1 MNIITFLEI
10 TNIIKYITYVN
21 TIKDNLDIDFID
33 NFIEYADKDEYY
45 IRQYY
50 LDKYSFLSLEIKNNC
65 KDVITQ
71 YCKLYIQNSNY
82 NIDFNNLHANFD
94 TLHVVQSLF
103 PDGINKDRMMNNY
116 KYYLNPSALKIFLEI
131 FLLEAYT
138 RVLEKNSYEPT
149 IIKFKFRKYID
160 IVLLCDQKYEYY
172 QNELYNYYPIYKE
185 QINENKILDLENK
198 ILDLEKNY
206 NINYLL

>member
-33 NFIEYADKDEYY
+33 KFIEYADKDENY
-45 IRQYY
+45 IKQYC
-50 LDKYSFLSLEIKNNC
+50 LNKYSFLSSIINDC
-65 KDVITQ
+65 KDVITHF
-71 YCKLYIQNSNY
+71 CRFMQN
-82 NIDFNNLHANFD
+82 FN
-94 TLHVVQSLF
+94 VF
-103 PDGINKDRMMNNY
+103 PNGINKDRMMNNY

-160 IVLLCDQKYEYY
+160 IVLLCD
-172 QNELYNYYPIYKE
+172 
-185 QINENKILDLENK
+185 
-198 ILDLEKNY
+198 
-206 NINYLL
+206 